1 MNELSNSVT
10 AVGTYNNIPTSLTS
24 NTSIVNLIDGLTITK
39 VADKQNWIDGFLTY
53 TVTIDNKTNTSYLN
67 PVITDVINTTLVDFV
82 EDSVTI
88 NSSPASSSEYSYDSD
103 THTLKITLAEVA
115 ANTDTTITFRVKKKI

>member
-39 VADKQNWIDGFLTY
+39 AADKQNWIDGFLTY
-53 TVTIDNKTNTSYLN
+53 TITIDNKTNVSYLN
-67 PVITDVINTTLVDFV
+67 PVITDVINDTLIDFV
-82 EDSVTI
+82 DNSVTI
-88 NSSPASSSEYSYDSD
+88 NSSPAQSSEYSYDSG
-103 THTLKITLAEVA
+103 THTLKITLTEVA